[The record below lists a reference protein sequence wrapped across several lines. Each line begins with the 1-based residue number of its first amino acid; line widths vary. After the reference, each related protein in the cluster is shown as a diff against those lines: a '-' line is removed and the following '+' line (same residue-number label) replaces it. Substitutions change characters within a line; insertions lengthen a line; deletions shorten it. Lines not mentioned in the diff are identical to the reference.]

1 MSDYNFMRNLKWFGV
16 AAIVIILDQ
25 LSKQFVI
32 NALLLHQ
39 PMPIFPW
46 LNLSLSYNTGAAFSM
61 MAYIGGWQRWFLS
74 ALAVIVSI
82 ILCFWIAL
90 GDSDKKAYR
99 FSLALILGGAVSNL
113 IDRFIYG
120 YVIDFVDFHI
130 GTWHFATF
138 NIADSAI
145 TAGAILLGI
154 LLIFKR
160 V

>member
-1 MSDYNFMRNLKWFGV
+1 MCNLKWFGV
-16 AAIVIILDQ
+16 AAIIIILDQ
-25 LSKQFVI
+25 VSKQFVV

-39 PMPIFPW
+39 SMPILPW
-46 LNLSLSYNTGAAFSM
+46 LNLTLSYNTGAAFSM

-74 ALAVIVSI
+74 ALAAIVSI
-82 ILCFWIAL
+82 ILSFWIAL
-90 GDSDKKAYR
+90 GDSEKKTYL
-99 FSLALILGGAVSNL
+99 FSLSLILGGAVSNL
-113 IDRFIYG
+113 IDRLLHG
-120 YVIDFVDFHI
+120 YVIDFIDFHL

-145 TAGAILLGI
+145 SIGAVLLGI